1 MFHQFKYSLKILFGN
16 KFLIFWTYIF
26 PILLSTMFYFAFS
39 NITSDETFDVVDVAI
54 VDNADFRD
62 NEVFV
67 NAFKTM
73 SEGENK
79 LFNISY
85 VDEEEAGNLLSDS
98 KIVGYLKLSG
108 EDVDLTFNDNG
119 VSESI
124 FKMATSEVL
133 QTSKLIS
140 TLMEDAVS
148 SEIAQGNYILDYNQM
163 SEKIVELVNSEYEFN
178 DISGAKMDYA
188 VIEFYT
194 LIAMTCLYGGILG
207 MAAINNCLANMSN
220 KGKRVSV
227 SSTSKLVN
235 VFSSLFSGYFAQ
247 VLGLVLLFLYTI
259 FVLKVDFGSNLPLIV
274 LTGFVGSFAGLSLG
288 LFIGS
293 VFRINDGAKT
303 GIMIGYTMIGC
314 FFSGMFGM
322 TMKYIIDTKIPII
335 NKVNP
340 TSMVTDAFYSLYY
353 YETLDR
359 YWYNIISLLIF
370 AFVLIFISNIC
381 LRRQKYDSI

>member
-1 MFHQFKYSLKILFGN
+1 
-16 KFLIFWTYIF
+16 
-26 PILLSTMFYFAFS
+26 
-39 NITSDETFDVVDVAI
+39 
-54 VDNADFRD
+54 
-62 NEVFV
+62 
-67 NAFKTM
+67 
-73 SEGENK
+73 
-79 LFNISY
+79 
-85 VDEEEAGNLLSDS
+85 
-98 KIVGYLKLSG
+98 
-108 EDVDLTFNDNG
+108 
-119 VSESI
+119 
-124 FKMATSEVL
+124 
-133 QTSKLIS
+133 
-140 TLMEDAVS
+140 MEDAVS